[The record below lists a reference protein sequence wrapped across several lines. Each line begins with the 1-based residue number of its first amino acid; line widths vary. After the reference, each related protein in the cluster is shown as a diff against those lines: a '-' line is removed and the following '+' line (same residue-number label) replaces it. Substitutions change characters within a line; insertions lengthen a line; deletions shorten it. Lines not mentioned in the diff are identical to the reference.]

1 MHNYLSVSEKPMSLS
16 LRNSLLPLWV
26 LCAQVAAAQEKSDT
40 TLPPPMPVDR
50 SVKETSS
57 GFQVIPKLGLGMS
70 RNFLVD
76 LGLIGYSYI
85 PDKRRAQ
92 YFDANIGVRAFIGKH
107 SMLMPKLDVQAALF
121 PLDPDELFCFNI
133 GVDAGL
139 LTDFKHT
146 AVMLSPKAGF
156 SMIMGLVRI
165 YYLHQFLL
173 KDRELFPG
181 YGRHGVML
189 EINISTLQGKGFRTM

>member
-1 MHNYLSVSEKPMSLS
+1 MSYLT
-16 LRNSLLPLWV
+16 RILPLLLLV
-26 LCAQVAAAQEKSDT
+26 LCSYMANAQEKADT

-85 PDKRRAQ
+85 PDKRKAQ
-92 YFDANIGVRAFIGKH
+92 YFDANIGVRAFIGRH

-133 GVDAGL
+133 GADAGL
-139 LTDFKHT
+139 VTDFKNT

-156 SMIMGLVRI
+156 SVAMGLLRI
-165 YYLHQFLL
+165 YYLHQFIL
-173 KDRELFPG
+173 KDRLLFPG

-189 EINISTLQGKGFRTM
+189 EINLSTLQGKGFRTM

>member
-1 MHNYLSVSEKPMSLS
+1 MAYLTRILS
-16 LRNSLLPLWV
+16 PLLLLLTV
-26 LCAQVAAAQEKSDT
+26 CIANAQEKADT
-40 TLPPPMPVDR
+40 TLPPPMPLDR

-57 GFQVIPKLGLGMS
+57 GLQVLPKLGLGMS
-70 RNFLVD
+70 RNFLAD

-85 PDKRRAQ
+85 PDKRKAQ
-92 YFDANIGVRAFIGKH
+92 YIDVNVGVRAFIGKY

-121 PLDPDELFCFNI
+121 PLDPDELFCFNV
-133 GVDAGL
+133 GADAGL
-139 LTDFKHT
+139 VTDFKNT

-156 SMIMGLVRI
+156 SVAMGLVRI

-173 KDRELFPG
+173 KDQVLFPG

-189 EINISTLQGKGFRTM
+189 EVNISTLQGKGFRTM